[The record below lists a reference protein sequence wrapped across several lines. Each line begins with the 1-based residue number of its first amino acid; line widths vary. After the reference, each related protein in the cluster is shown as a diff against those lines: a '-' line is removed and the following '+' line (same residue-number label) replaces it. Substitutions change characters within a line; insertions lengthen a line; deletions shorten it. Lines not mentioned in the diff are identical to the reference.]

1 MPGAR
6 LWVTCRKDL
15 GGGLSLRDVLTRG
28 AWGRKGPLRSGRR
41 PRGSEPPSGVLLR
54 VGLVQAAKAEAR
66 LACDRAAAEVAHRGS
81 DALRL
86 LSSDGISQGLVSVD
100 PVRSQSG
107 LACVR
112 CCHRGRGASSRR
124 PAAPPPIV
132 PPPQWGE
139 PRHAWVRVSTGGRLS
154 PPRRPRLRTETPPA
168 RRTVSDAA
176 ETRRAFGGRLLL

>member
-1 MPGAR
+1 M
-6 LWVTCRKDL
+6 TCRKDL

-124 PAAPPPIV
+124 PAAPPPIGATSAV
-132 PPPQWGE
+132 GRTETRVGPRQHRRAPVTAPPARG
-139 PRHAWVRVSTGGRLS
+139 
-154 PPRRPRLRTETPPA
+154 LRTETPPA

-176 ETRRAFGGRLLL
+176 ETRRAFGSRLLL